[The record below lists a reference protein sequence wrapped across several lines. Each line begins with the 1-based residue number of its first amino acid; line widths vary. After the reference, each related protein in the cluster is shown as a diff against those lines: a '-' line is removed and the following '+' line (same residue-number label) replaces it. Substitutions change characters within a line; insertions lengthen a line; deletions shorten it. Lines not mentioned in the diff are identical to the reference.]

1 MESFFGRLVR
11 DLKHKQERGDV
22 AEQVPPEVVEDYVAF
37 FSRTK
42 SYFEQLL
49 NTWAARRAPEKN
61 VSSQSGERQLK
72 GGIIA

>member
-1 MESFFGRLVR
+1 MEMESFFGRLVR

-49 NTWAARRAPEKN
+49 NTWAAGQAGNYGPMGRRW
-61 VSSQSGERQLK
+61 
-72 GGIIA
+72 

>member
-1 MESFFGRLVR
+1 
-11 DLKHKQERGDV
+11 V

-49 NTWAARRAPEKN
+49 NTWAAGQAGNYGPMGRRW
-61 VSSQSGERQLK
+61 
-72 GGIIA
+72 